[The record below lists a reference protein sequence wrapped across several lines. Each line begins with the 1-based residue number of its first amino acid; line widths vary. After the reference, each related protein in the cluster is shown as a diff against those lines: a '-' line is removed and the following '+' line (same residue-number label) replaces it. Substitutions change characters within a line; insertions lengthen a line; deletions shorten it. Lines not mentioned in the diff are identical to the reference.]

1 MRRCAPTRRGVAAVE
16 FAIVVPIFVLLVF
29 GLIELG
35 RSFMVQQILTNA
47 SREGARRAIIEGST
61 TTEVKNLVGDYLG
74 ATSVSS
80 GYTVTVSPNITPALG
95 LGDPITV
102 SVSVPYS
109 AVSWMP
115 SAWWMGGATMSATS
129 TMRVERPQ

>member
-1 MRRCAPTRRGVAAVE
+1 MRKYSHNRDGVAAVE
-16 FAIVVPIFVLLVF
+16 LAIVVPIFILLVF

-61 TTEVKNLVGDYLG
+61 TTEVKDLVADYLG
-74 ATSVSS
+74 ATSVSE
-80 GYTVTVSPNITPALG
+80 GYTVNVSPNITPALG
-95 LGDPITV
+95 FGDPVTV
-102 SVSVPYS
+102 TVSVPYS

-115 SAWWMGGATMSATS
+115 AARWMGGRQLSASS
-129 TMRVERPQ
+129 TMRIERPQ